1 MDFIQA
7 NEDKLIELTG
17 NPNVVKIIE
26 EGLNQSLKNDLKMS
40 KIVYK
45 VLIESLE
52 PSDEAID
59 KMMCDLRGN
68 RKVAFRLAL
77 DEAKGGLSENGN

>member
-1 MDFIQA
+1 MNFIKA
-7 NEDKLIELTG
+7 NEDKLIELSG
-17 NPNVVKIIE
+17 NPNVVKVIE
-26 EGLNQSLKNDLKMS
+26 KGLNELEKSI
-40 KIVYK
+40 IVYK
-45 VLIESLE
+45 VLIQSFK

-77 DEAKGGLSENGN
+77 DEIKGDLNENGN